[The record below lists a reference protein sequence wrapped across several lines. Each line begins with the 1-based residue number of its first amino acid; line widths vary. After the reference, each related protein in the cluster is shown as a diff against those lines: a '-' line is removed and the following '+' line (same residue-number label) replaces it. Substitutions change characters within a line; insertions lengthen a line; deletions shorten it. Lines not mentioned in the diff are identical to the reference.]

1 MPAEIIDGKALA
13 KSVEK
18 QLKADVAKI
27 TPLLGRA
34 PGLAVVLVGD
44 DPASQVYVASKSK
57 KAKRCGIEVCDLK
70 LPSST
75 DNETLQSEL
84 RALSART
91 DVDGI
96 LLQLP
101 LPSSLDE
108 FQALSCIAP
117 DKDADGLHPTNQGLL
132 LRGAPAPRP
141 CTPKGCLSLVEEGR
155 RLLGLDNNLQGLH
168 AVVVGRSIL
177 VGKPLALML
186 LDRHCT
192 VSICHSR
199 TRDLAEECRRADVI
213 VAAVGRAN
221 IINEEMIKPGAI
233 IIDVG
238 INRLE
243 DGRLV
248 GDVDFEGASKL
259 AGAITP
265 VPGGV
270 GPMTIAMLLSNTVD
284 AAYSLTKNRV

>member
-18 QLKADVAKI
+18 QLKERVAEI
-27 TPLLGRA
+27 TPMLGRE

-57 KAKRCGIEVCDLK
+57 KAKRCGIAVHDAK
-70 LPSST
+70 LPADTSN
-75 DNETLQSEL
+75 DALQSEL
-84 RALSART
+84 RSLSEKE
-91 DVDGI
+91 DIDGI

-101 LPSSLDE
+101 LPDGLDE
-108 FQALSCIAP
+108 LAALSCIAP
-117 DKDADGLHPTNQGLL
+117 EKDADGLHPISQGLL
-132 LRGAPAPRP
+132 LRSAAAPRP
-141 CTPKGCLSLVEEGR
+141 CTPKGCVCLIEEGR
-155 RLLGLDNNLQGLH
+155 RLMGQDRSLESLH

-177 VGKPLALML
+177 VGKPIACML
-186 LDRHCT
+186 LDRNCT

-199 TRDLAEECRRADVI
+199 TRDLAEEVRRADIV
-213 VAAVGRAN
+213 VAAVGRAGL
-221 IINEEMIKPGAI
+221 IKKEMVKDGAI
-233 IIDVG
+233 VIDVG
-238 INRLE
+238 INRLD

-248 GDVDFEGASKL
+248 GDVDYEGVSQV

-270 GPMTIAMLLSNTVD
+270 GPMTIVMLLSNTVD
-284 AAYSLTKNRV
+284 AAQAKINAVS